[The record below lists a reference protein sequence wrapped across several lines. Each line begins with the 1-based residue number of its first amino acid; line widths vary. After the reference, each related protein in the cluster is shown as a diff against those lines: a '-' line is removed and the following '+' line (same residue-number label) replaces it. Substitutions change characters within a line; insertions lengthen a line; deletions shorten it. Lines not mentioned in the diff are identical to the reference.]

1 MKNIKK
7 DFPIFQRTVNGHPL
21 IYLDNAA
28 TTQKPHAVIDG
39 MNAVY
44 RFYNSNVHRGVY
56 TIAEEAT
63 AAYEQA
69 RQTVADFINAYRDEI
84 VFTQGTTASINAIAY
99 AWALQQ
105 LKKGDR
111 IVITEIEHHANLVP
125 WQFVAEKTGAEL
137 AFIPALPNGLLD
149 ESAIEKVITP
159 NTKLVAFA
167 LVSHIL
173 RGHIPAEN
181 IIKQAKNVGAAVLV
195 DAAQA
200 AGHMPL
206 DTKAL
211 DVDFLAFSGHKMFGP
226 TGIGVLFVARKW
238 HDIIQPFFR
247 GGAMVATVTYEK
259 TTFQPMPQKLEA
271 GTPPIVEAI
280 GLAAAIEYIEIQ
292 GPFNQTMPYEQKLS
306 ALLLQK
312 IAELAHVKIVGPQEK
327 EGHVLSFTVEN
338 MHAHDVATAL
348 DMAGICV
355 RAGTHCAQPIARKLG
370 VSSWLRASIA
380 AYNSPEDIDALIEV
394 LKQCNK
400 KTTGTF

>member
-7 DFPIFQRTVNGHPL
+7 DFPIFQRIVNGHPL

-28 TTQKPHAVIDG
+28 TTQKPNAVIDA

-44 RFYNSNVHRGVY
+44 RLYNSNVHRGVY

-84 VFTQGTTASINAIAY
+84 VFTQGTTASINTIAY

-111 IVITEIEHHANLVP
+111 IVVTEIEHHANLIP

-137 AFIPALPNGLLD
+137 AFIPALRNGLLD
-149 ESAIEKVITP
+149 ETAIEKVITP

-173 RGHIPAEN
+173 RGQIPAQR
-181 IIKQAKNVGAAVLV
+181 IIKQAKNVGAAILV

-211 DVDFLAFSGHKMFGP
+211 DIDFLAFSGHKMFGP

-238 HDIIQPFFR
+238 HEIIEPFFK

-280 GLAAAIEYIEIQ
+280 GLAAAIEYIAIQ
-292 GPFNQTMPYEQKLS
+292 CPFNQTMLYEQKLS
-306 ALLLQK
+306 ELLLQK
-312 IAELAHVKIVGPQEK
+312 IAELGHVKIVGPQDK
-327 EGHVLSFTVEN
+327 EGHMLSFTVEN

-380 AYNSPEDIDALIEV
+380 AYNSPEDIDKLIDV
-394 LKQCNK
+394 LKSCNK
-400 KTTGTF
+400 KATGTF